1 MPARTPAQTIRE
13 ARNLASNNGCFVSDK
28 DGKWLVYRKTPVR
41 LVYLGQRS
49 TPAGLY
55 SFVRKLVS
63 H

>member
-1 MPARTPAQTIRE
+1 MPSTPAQTLRE

-28 DGKWLVYRKTPVR
+28 DGKWLVYRKTDVR

-49 TPAGLY
+49 TPDALY
-55 SFVRKLVS
+55 RFVRNLTR